1 MLFLIGFSAHCIGRT
16 EKKIHFAYMNE
27 RKNNKGHDFVTAISM
42 TKPKT
47 FEREFSY
54 YNVTVVCHG
63 NHISN
68 KKQSPGFTNFLCSP
82 QSMMLLTT
90 PLLHYVHIKT

>member
-1 MLFLIGFSAHCIGRT
+1 
-16 EKKIHFAYMNE
+16 MNE

-47 FEREFSY
+47 FEGEFSY

-68 KKQSPGFTNFLCSP
+68 KKKKPWLHKLFLLVSDASDNTSASLCTHKNVS
-82 QSMMLLTT
+82 
-90 PLLHYVHIKT
+90 